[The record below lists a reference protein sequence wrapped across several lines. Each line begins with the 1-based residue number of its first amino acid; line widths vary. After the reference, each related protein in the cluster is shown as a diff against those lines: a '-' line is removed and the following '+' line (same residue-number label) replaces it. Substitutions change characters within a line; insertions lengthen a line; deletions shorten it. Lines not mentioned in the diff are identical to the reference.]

1 MILGQYVV
9 MLSRDKSI
17 LHEVQSNVKYT
28 AKIKKYPDG
37 SLEILCA
44 DRAVFGADG
53 WEESGLERRQP
64 LPPLPCPGR
73 DTKSSDPA
81 DIARARRR
89 AAARVRDIAL
99 CNRFTYFVT
108 LTLSAEAIDRY
119 DIKAATGKMRSWLD
133 NRVRRCGLKYVL
145 VPEHHKD
152 GAIHFHGFFNDAL
165 PLADSGTLS
174 MPGGKRPRKP
184 RSGADYDR
192 MIAAG
197 GRVVYNL
204 PDWQLGFS
212 TAIGLY
218 GDYEAAIAYTCKYIG
233 KEGEKIGGR
242 WYYSGGD
249 LAGPVLEYADL
260 DIRDLESE
268 GAYRF
273 DVPAAGLCLCILRI
287 KGDKV
292 EAG

>member
-1 MILGQYVV
+1 MSLKP
-9 MLSRDKSI
+9 SS
-17 LHEVQSNVKYT
+17 LHEAECNVKFN

-44 DRAVFGADG
+44 DRAIFGADG
-53 WEESGLERRQP
+53 WEEVGKNRAAPSHS
-64 LPPLPCPGR
+64 GR
-73 DTKSSDPA
+73 DKKASDP
-81 DIARARRR
+81 DDVLRARRR

-99 CNRFTYFVT
+99 CNRFTHFVT

-119 DIKAATGKMRSWLD
+119 DIKAATAKMRSWLD

-165 PLADSGTLS
+165 PLVDSGTLS
-174 MPGGKRPRKP
+174 IGGKPRRPR
-184 RSGADYDR
+184 SVADYQR
-192 MIAAG
+192 MTAAG
-197 GRVVYNL
+197 GKTVYNI
-204 PDWQLGFS
+204 PDWSLGFS
-212 TAIGLY
+212 TAIALY

-249 LAGPVLEYADL
+249 LVAPEVEFASL
-260 DIRDLESE
+260 DYRDMEAA
-268 GAYRF
+268 GAYCF
-273 DVPAAGLCLCILRI
+273 DVPAAGLSFCVLRV
-287 KGDKV
+287 KNS
-292 EAG
+292 EANGTRTRTEKPSE